1 MLGLVKETD
10 LDPSGDTF
18 PVLLIKAIH
27 KWFGKCLGTE
37 AVWETYEME
46 HQLLA
51 SAPHPPKR
59 THWKRGAHTSVF
71 SMINLTVSL

>member
-1 MLGLVKETD
+1 MSGLVKETD

-27 KWFGKCLGTE
+27 KWLGKCLGTE
-37 AVWETYEME
+37 AVWETYEMT

-51 SAPHPPKR
+51 SAPHPPSE
-59 THWKRGAHTSVF
+59 HTRKEERAQRIF
-71 SMINLTVSL
+71 ND